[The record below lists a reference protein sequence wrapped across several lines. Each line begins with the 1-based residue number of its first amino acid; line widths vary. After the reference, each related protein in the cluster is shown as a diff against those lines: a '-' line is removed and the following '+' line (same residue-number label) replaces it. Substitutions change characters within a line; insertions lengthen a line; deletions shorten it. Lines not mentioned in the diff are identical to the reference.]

1 MDLGNLYKKKIG
13 FKAIVYNFDNNTK
26 VKLES
31 FVDVKN
37 EAKRILCKI
46 IWKNWWWEM
55 GINNGKA
62 KMNDC
67 GAINKTSTISWGSP
81 MIILITNNLN
91 FDL

>member
-46 IWKNWWWEM
+46 I
-55 GINNGKA
+55 
-62 KMNDC
+62 
-67 GAINKTSTISWGSP
+67 
-81 MIILITNNLN
+81 
-91 FDL
+91 

>member
-1 MDLGNLYKKKIG
+1 
-13 FKAIVYNFDNNTK
+13 
-26 VKLES
+26 
-31 FVDVKN
+31 
-37 EAKRILCKI
+37 
-46 IWKNWWWEM
+46 M

-91 FDL
+91 FDIYDLEIREIEYKYHLNLFKKRKYYFLICISVINKENKILVWLIIRIIRIIQ